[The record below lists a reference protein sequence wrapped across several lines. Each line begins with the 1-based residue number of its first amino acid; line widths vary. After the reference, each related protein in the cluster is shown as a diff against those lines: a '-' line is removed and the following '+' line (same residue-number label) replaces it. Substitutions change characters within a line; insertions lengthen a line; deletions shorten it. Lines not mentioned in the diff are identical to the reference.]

1 MDEWCRDNEVIF
13 MKSIQFPEMFT
24 RTVTNTVSD
33 YDATLQ
39 NLKML
44 LWSEKGELFGDPYFG
59 TGLKRY
65 FYDQNDVVLI
75 DILID
80 DIYTAITLFMPQ
92 IKVNRNDI
100 QLFRS
105 GKGQV
110 TAKIKA
116 LNQAD
121 FSTDMYNIVLLEAE
135 V

>member
-1 MDEWCRDNEVIF
+1 
-13 MKSIQFPEMFT
+13 MKSIKFPEMFT

-44 LWSEKGELFGDPYFG
+44 LWSEKGELFGDPYYG
-59 TGLKRY
+59 TSLKKY
-65 FYDQNDVVLI
+65 LYDQNDTVLV
-75 DILID
+75 DILVD

-92 IKVNRNDI
+92 IKVNRADI
-100 QLFRS
+100 QLVRS

-110 TAKIKA
+110 TAKITA

-121 FSTDMYNIVLLEAE
+121 FSTDLYNIVLLEAE

>member
-1 MDEWCRDNEVIF
+1 

-33 YDATLQ
+33 HDATLQ

-59 TGLKRY
+59 TGIKRY
-65 FYDQNDVVLI
+65 LYDQNDVVLI

-92 IKVNRNDI
+92 IRVDRKDI
-100 QLFRS
+100 QLLRS
-105 GKGQV
+105 NQGQV

-116 LNQAD
+116 LNKAD

-135 V
+135 A

>member
-1 MDEWCRDNEVIF
+1 

-59 TGLKRY
+59 TGIKRY
-65 FYDQNDVVLI
+65 LYDQNDVVLI

-92 IKVNRNDI
+92 IRVDRKDI

-105 GKGQV
+105 NKGQV

-116 LNQAD
+116 LNKAD

-135 V
+135 A

>member
-1 MDEWCRDNEVIF
+1 

-44 LWSEKGELFGDPYFG
+44 LWSEKGELFGDPYYG
-59 TGLKRY
+59 TSLKRY
-65 FYDQNDVVLI
+65 LYDQNDVVLI

-92 IKVNRNDI
+92 IKVERSDI
-100 QLFRS
+100 QLKRS
-105 GKGQV
+105 GKGSV
-110 TAKIKA
+110 SVEINA

-121 FSTDMYNIVLLEAE
+121 FSTDLYNIVLLEAE

>member
-1 MDEWCRDNEVIF
+1 

-44 LWSEKGELFGDPYFG
+44 LWSEKGELFGDPYYG
-59 TGLKRY
+59 TGLKKY
-65 FYDQNDVVLI
+65 LYDQNDVVLI

-92 IKVNRNDI
+92 IKVERSNI
-100 QLFRS
+100 QLKRS
-105 GKGQV
+105 GKGSV
-110 TAKIKA
+110 SVEIKA

-121 FSTDMYNIVLLEAE
+121 FSTDLYNIVLLEAE

>member
-1 MDEWCRDNEVIF
+1 

-33 YDATLQ
+33 YDATLL

-44 LWSEKGELFGDPYFG
+44 LWSEKGELFGDPYYG
-59 TGLKRY
+59 TGLKKY
-65 FYDQNDVVLI
+65 LYDQNDVVLI

-92 IKVNRNDI
+92 IKVERSNI
-100 QLFRS
+100 QLKRS
-105 GKGQV
+105 GKGSV
-110 TAKIKA
+110 SVEIKA

-121 FSTDMYNIVLLEAE
+121 FSTDLYNIVLLEAE

>member
-1 MDEWCRDNEVIF
+1 

-59 TGLKRY
+59 TGIKRY
-65 FYDQNDVVLI
+65 LYDQNDVVLI

-92 IKVNRNDI
+92 IRVDRKDI

-105 GKGQV
+105 NKGQV

-116 LNQAD
+116 LNKAD
-121 FSTDMYNIVLLEAE
+121 FSTDMYNIVLLQAE

>member
-1 MDEWCRDNEVIF
+1 

-33 YDATLQ
+33 YDATSQ

-44 LWSEKGELFGDPYFG
+44 LWSEKGELFGDPYYG
-59 TGLKRY
+59 TSLKRY
-65 FYDQNDVVLI
+65 LYDQNDTVLI

-92 IKVNRNDI
+92 IKVNRDDI
-100 QLFRS
+100 QLVRS

-110 TAKIKA
+110 TAKITA

-121 FSTDMYNIVLLEAE
+121 FSTDLYNIVLLEAE

>member
-1 MDEWCRDNEVIF
+1 MR
-13 MKSIQFPEMFT
+13 SIRFPEMFT

-44 LWSEKGELFGDPYFG
+44 LWSEKGELFGDPYYG
-59 TGLKRY
+59 TGIKKYL
-65 FYDQNDVVLI
+65 YDQNDVVLI

-80 DIYTAITLFMPQ
+80 DIFTAIQLFMPQ
-92 IKVNRNDI
+92 IRVERSGI

-110 TAKIKA
+110 TAKITA
-116 LNQAD
+116 MNMAD
-121 FSTDMYNIVLLEAE
+121 FSTDLYNVVLMDAE

>member
-1 MDEWCRDNEVIF
+1 

-59 TGLKRY
+59 TGIKKYL
-65 FYDQNDVVLI
+65 YDQNDVVLI

-92 IKVNRNDI
+92 IRVDRKDI

-105 GKGQV
+105 NKGQV

-116 LNQAD
+116 LNKAD

-135 V
+135 A

>member
-1 MDEWCRDNEVIF
+1 

-24 RTVTNTVSD
+24 RTVTNTVND

-59 TGLKRY
+59 TGIKKYL
-65 FYDQNDVVLI
+65 YDQNDVVLI

-92 IKVNRNDI
+92 IRVDRKDI

-105 GKGQV
+105 NKGQV

-116 LNQAD
+116 LNKAD

-135 V
+135 A

>member
-1 MDEWCRDNEVIF
+1 

-44 LWSEKGELFGDPYFG
+44 LWSEKGELFGDPYYG
-59 TGLKRY
+59 TGLKKY
-65 FYDQNDVVLI
+65 LYDQNDVVLI

-92 IKVNRNDI
+92 IKVERSDI
-100 QLFRS
+100 QLKRS
-105 GKGQV
+105 GKGSV
-110 TAKIKA
+110 SVEIKA

-121 FSTDMYNIVLLEAE
+121 FSTDLYNIVLLEAE

>member
-1 MDEWCRDNEVIF
+1 

-59 TGLKRY
+59 TGIKRY
-65 FYDQNDVVLI
+65 LYDQNDDVLV

-80 DIYTAITLFMPQ
+80 DIYTAIVLFMPQ
-92 IKVNRNDI
+92 IRVERKDI
-100 QLFRS
+100 KLFRS
-105 GKGQV
+105 SKGKV
-110 TAKIKA
+110 TAKINA
-116 LNQAD
+116 LNKAD
-121 FSTDMYNIVLLEAE
+121 FSTNMYEIVLLQAE